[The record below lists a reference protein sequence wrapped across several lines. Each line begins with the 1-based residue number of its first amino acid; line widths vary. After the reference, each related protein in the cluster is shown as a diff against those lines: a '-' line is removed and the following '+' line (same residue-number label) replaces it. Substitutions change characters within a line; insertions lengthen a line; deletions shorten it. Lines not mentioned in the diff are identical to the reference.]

1 MKACSAQAADSLRI
15 GGLLPMTTLDYPDH
29 LSCVLFC
36 QGCAWRCR
44 YCHNPELIAAR
55 AKAPHDWRS
64 VLRFLQQ
71 RQGLLDAVVFS
82 GGEATLQPALPEA
95 MQAVRSLGFKV
106 GLHSAGIKPAALER
120 VLPWCDWVGFDVK
133 GLEDQVELITGT
145 PRSGQANW
153 QSLRLLHDSGVDYE
167 CRTTV
172 HWQLFDS
179 GAVLRLA
186 YRLARQGVRRFT
198 VQLARPARMLD
209 PTLGLSEC

>member
-1 MKACSAQAADSLRI
+1 MQCWVYEQPKKKSSKRNLRRGLLIKLRI
-15 GGLLPMTTLDYPDH
+15 FACNLLCPESQRILGAPSCR
-29 LSCVLFC
+29 LS
-36 QGCAWRCR
+36 W
-44 YCHNPELIAAR
+44 N
-55 AKAPHDWRS
+55 S
-64 VLRFLQQ
+64 
-71 RQGLLDAVVFS
+71 FS
-82 GGEATLQPALPEA
+82 
-95 MQAVRSLGFKV
+95 
-106 GLHSAGIKPAALER
+106 HSATSTRQHISRARTSNIARRYK
-120 VLPWCDWVGFDVK
+120 
-133 GLEDQVELITGT
+133 LITGT

-209 PTLGLSEC
+209 PTLGLSTAPPEAASLWLQLHGLFERFELREA